1 MKEIY
6 LTHENETYFYYI
18 LTAERDD
25 YIWSLHDADEEGLVK
40 ENYTLLEYL
49 KHHVEQKTK
58 QTQFINFNFKM
69 EEIDRHITGGC
80 FNTLYLMLLKN
91 IMGNF

>member
-1 MKEIY
+1 LIY
-6 LTHENETYFYYI
+6 ERDLLTHENETYFYYI

-49 KHHVEQKTK
+49 KHHVEQKLNK
-58 QTQFINFNFKM
+58 HN
-69 EEIDRHITGGC
+69 
-80 FNTLYLMLLKN
+80 L
-91 IMGNF
+91 